1 MAADSRLFQGV
12 LSHLKEIVCYLHV
25 CFNFSVF
32 FFLNITSLNH
42 RLVLVSKWTKIT
54 VVLRFFFSKIY
65 LRIFCIT
72 NTKTH
77 LPYTDLYSFLK
88 KKKSC
93 YISCQLV
100 CRSRFRFQYVIN
112 RIWPPLLDEELYV
125 YILTFIIW
133 KLHMYGYY
141 WFEIL
146 SDQLT

>member
-1 MAADSRLFQGV
+1 M
-12 LSHLKEIVCYLHV
+12 VCYLHV

-88 KKKSC
+88 KKNHVIFPVNSFVGVVFDFNTLLIEFDRLFWIKSC
-93 YISCQLV
+93 MYTYTNFHYMEITHVRVLLV
-100 CRSRFRFQYVIN
+100 WDF
-112 RIWPPLLDEELYV
+112 IWPA
-125 YILTFIIW
+125 
-133 KLHMYGYY
+133 YY
-141 WFEIL
+141 SSCSW
-146 SDQLT
+146 